1 MPLRSSQLVFVG
13 LSSAAITLAVIFGA
27 VYWMDRPTK
36 AAANNRT
43 TLELAKATCLAVT
56 EQKSGK
62 ELGNFTPEQVC
73 DCTYKVY
80 ANAPTDVQA
89 IFLKMYELVESDAPT
104 DQAARDL
111 YDKTFIERAQ
121 KYFKANSNP
130 KINPDIDIAKLQK
143 SFEKFTED
151 LKTADFGPVCNQLT
165 FGQPNR

>member
-73 DCTYKVY
+73 DCLFSRIYPQIPEELRVEL
-80 ANAPTDVQA
+80 
-89 IFLKMYELVESDAPT
+89 LKQYQLAEADAPT
-104 DQAARDL
+104 DPSARDQ
-111 YDKTFIERAQ
+111 YDKKFGERFTKVMEASAKDLQ
-121 KYFKANSNP
+121 ARFKDSAELFMS
-130 KINPDIDIAKLQK
+130 KLKQ
-143 SFEKFTED
+143 S
-151 LKTADFGPVCNQLT
+151 DFGPECNAIT
-165 FGQPNR
+165 FGETRR